1 MNKLIATNI
10 KSNEF
15 EEKGGNGGGTAAA
28 AGEDGRLKSIK
39 VFS

>member
-28 AGEDGRLKSIK
+28 VEDGRLKSIK